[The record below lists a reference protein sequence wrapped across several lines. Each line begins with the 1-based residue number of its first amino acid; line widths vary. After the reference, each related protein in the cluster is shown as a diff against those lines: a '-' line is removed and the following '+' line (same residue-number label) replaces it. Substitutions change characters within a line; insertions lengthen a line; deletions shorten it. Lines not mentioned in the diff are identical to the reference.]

1 MKKNMNTV
9 LAALALALALSSC
22 AGSGGNAEASAEET
36 AAETTVSAPET
47 TVSDDTAVESTDA
60 STDAETEESVEAESP
75 DTEDETVSAVE
86 YEISGYG
93 RTYPGLDDED
103 VRFTANAEFIHITTP
118 GHDALQA
125 SLDELNSANRRQA
138 DEAFSQQAKEFAAGN
153 VTGFQLQFLPYS
165 DESTLSVSRADSVIF
180 SVATTHSSWYGGAHP
195 YSYQTA
201 CNYDSQSG
209 RKLELTD
216 LVTDGEAFYDL
227 LHETL
232 S

>member
-47 TVSDDTAVESTDA
+47 AVSDDTAAESTA
-60 STDAETEESVEAESP
+60 SSADAETEESVEAESP

-138 DEAFSQQAKEFAAGN
+138 DEAFSQLYPHRDPSGKREQYAVPDPRKTGGTGRHAPEESERAG
-153 VTGFQLQFLPYS
+153 GELQKQ
-165 DESTLSVSRADSVIF
+165 
-180 SVATTHSSWYGGAHP
+180 HGA
-195 YSYQTA
+195 
-201 CNYDSQSG
+201 
-209 RKLELTD
+209 
-216 LVTDGEAFYDL
+216 
-227 LHETL
+227 
-232 S
+232 